1 MILVLVPT
9 DGAIAAAA
17 VVAAV
22 AGTTLR
28 IREVIPRA
36 FAGFK
41 IRKGILTRRCKQ
53 ELFMHDTETDIEYK
67 WAEFGLIPL
76 SLSLSLPPSPSLSFL
91 FLSLYLPLFKTK
103 FRQTR
108 AKWREM
114 NDNLP

>member
-9 DGAIAAAA
+9 DGASAA
-17 VVAAV
+17 AAV

-76 SLSLSLPPSPSLSFL
+76 SLSLSLSLPLPLSLFSF
-91 FLSLYLPLFKTK
+91 FLSIYHCLKPNKD
-103 FRQTR
+103 RQEQNGG
-108 AKWREM
+108 K
-114 NDNLP
+114 

>member
-76 SLSLSLPPSPSLSFL
+76 SLSPSLS
-91 FLSLYLPLFKTK
+91 LSLFSLSFSLFTIV
-103 FRQTR
+103 
-108 AKWREM
+108 
-114 NDNLP
+114 

>member
-76 SLSLSLPPSPSLSFL
+76 SLSPSLSLSLSFL
-91 FLSLYLPLFKTK
+91 FSLSFSLFTIV
-103 FRQTR
+103 
-108 AKWREM
+108 
-114 NDNLP
+114 

>member
-76 SLSLSLPPSPSLSFL
+76 SLSLSPSLS
-91 FLSLYLPLFKTK
+91 LSLFSLSFSLFTIV
-103 FRQTR
+103 
-108 AKWREM
+108 
-114 NDNLP
+114 

>member
-76 SLSLSLPPSPSLSFL
+76 SLSLSLPLPLSLFSF
-91 FLSLYLPLFKTK
+91 FLSIYHCLKPNLD
-103 FRQTR
+103 RQEQNGG
-108 AKWREM
+108 K
-114 NDNLP
+114 

>member
-9 DGAIAAAA
+9 DGAIAA

-28 IREVIPRA
+28 IHEVIPRA

-76 SLSLSLPPSPSLSFL
+76 SLSPSLSLFSL
-91 FLSLYLPLFKTK
+91 FSFFLSIYHCLKPNLD
-103 FRQTR
+103 RQEQNGG
-108 AKWREM
+108 K
-114 NDNLP
+114 